1 MHSFIYGVC
10 GVLGFVV
17 VLYLLLFVQCTV
29 VVFSIMVQ
37 SFHRIRLKCKKLMT
51 TDDIM
56 AKVHKI
62 QSSGDDHANIK
73 GRLKIWSQSWLP
85 GKNIFLEPQINFFFF
100 FKF

>member
-56 AKVHKI
+56 EKVHMAFDQVSLKFEEEKKI
-62 QSSGDDHANIK
+62 NL
-73 GRLKIWSQSWLP
+73 RL
-85 GKNIFLEPQINFFFF
+85 
-100 FKF
+100 